1 MMTFAAIAAAVGV
14 ITVAAAE
21 IVGLGEALTS
31 TTPVPTKT
39 KVTAVTEANPTIDV
53 LVNKVLATSVKPDAS
68 EVVAKVVSEIPPTAF
83 VVAKEGVPK
92 NPDPTARFDMKYGTD
107 DENSTDWMK

>member
-1 MMTFAAIAAAVGV
+1 MMMFAAIAVAVGV

-21 IVGLGEALTS
+21 IVGLGDALTS
-31 TTPVPTKT
+31 TTAVPTMT
-39 KVTAVTEANPTIDV
+39 KVNAVTEANPTIDV
-53 LVNKVLATSVKPDAS
+53 LVNKVVETAVKPDAS
-68 EVVAKVVSEIPPTAF
+68 EAVAKVVAEILPAAV
-83 VVAKEGVPK
+83 VVAKQGVPE

>member
-1 MMTFAAIAAAVGV
+1 MMTFAAIVAAVGV

-21 IVGLGEALTS
+21 IVGLGDALTS
-31 TTPVPTKT
+31 TTTVPTQT
-39 KVTAVTEANPTIDV
+39 RVTAVTEANPTIDV

-68 EVVAKVVSEIPPTAF
+68 EAVAKIDAEIPPAAV
-83 VVAKEGVPK
+83 VVAKEGVPE
-92 NPDPTARFDMKYGTD
+92 NPDLTARFGMKQGTD